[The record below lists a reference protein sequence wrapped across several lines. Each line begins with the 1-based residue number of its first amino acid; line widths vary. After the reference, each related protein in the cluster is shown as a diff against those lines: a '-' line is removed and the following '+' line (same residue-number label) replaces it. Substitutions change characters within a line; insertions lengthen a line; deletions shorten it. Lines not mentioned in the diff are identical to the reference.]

1 MKVRHVL
8 GISGGKDSTAL
19 AVYMKKNY
27 PQLDIEYYFCDTDN
41 ELDETYTYIANL
53 ENYLGKAVKR
63 LPEKKDGVENI
74 FKFELEKVGY
84 YLPSARARW
93 CTVSMKLRPFEIYVG
108 QDNVISYVGIR
119 GDEERSAYISKKPN
133 IQSIMPFRKN
143 IWSDDVISTSLGI
156 SNYENLIEI
165 YKDKISS
172 STNSEFYQ
180 FLVKD
185 LSVDFDIEKKAS
197 VLLDIDTVQFNRMI
211 YEYLKT
217 TNYPLAF
224 EDDFPVINN
233 TERLDIN
240 DIVNILEDEG
250 LGMPSYYDKL
260 PIEVDGKKGFY
271 NRSRSGCFFCFFQQR
286 IEWVWLLEQH
296 PDLYQ
301 KAIDYEKEGYTWIE
315 GESLEEFSR
324 PERVRQVKLNYLEK
338 MEKQKSKHRSNLL
351 MDNLLTED
359 EEMGCSICVL

>member
-19 AVYMKKNY
+19 AIYMKKNY

-41 ELDETYTYIANL
+41 ELDETYAYISNL
-53 ENYLGKAVKR
+53 ENYLGKRIQR
-63 LPEKKDGVENI
+63 LPEKKDGVDNL

-93 CTVSMKLRPFEIYVG
+93 CTVNMKLRPFEIYVG
-108 QDNVISYVGIR
+108 TDKVISYVGIR
-119 GDEERSAYISKKPN
+119 GDEERSAYISKRPN

-143 IWSDDVISTSLGI
+143 IWSDDVISSSLGRK
-156 SNYENLIEI
+156 NYENLVEI
-165 YKDKISS
+165 YKEKISS
-172 STNSEFYQ
+172 NTESEFYKY
-180 FLVKD
+180 LIKD
-185 LSVDFDIEKKAS
+185 VTADFDLERKAS
-197 VLLDIDTVQFNRMI
+197 TLLEVDTLAFNKLI

-217 TNYPLAF
+217 TDYPLAS
-224 EDDFPVINN
+224 EDDFPLISN
-233 TERLDIN
+233 TDRLDIN
-240 DIVNILEDEG
+240 DIMDILKNEG
-250 LGMPSYYDKL
+250 LGMPSYYDKI
-260 PIEVDGKKGFY
+260 PIEVDGKKGTY

-286 IEWVWLLEQH
+286 IEWVWLYEQH
-296 PDLYQ
+296 PDLFQ

-315 GESLEEFSR
+315 GESLKEFSR
-324 PERVRQVKLNYLEK
+324 PERIKQVKLNYLEK
-338 MEKQKSKHRSNLL
+338 MEKGKNKRCSNLL